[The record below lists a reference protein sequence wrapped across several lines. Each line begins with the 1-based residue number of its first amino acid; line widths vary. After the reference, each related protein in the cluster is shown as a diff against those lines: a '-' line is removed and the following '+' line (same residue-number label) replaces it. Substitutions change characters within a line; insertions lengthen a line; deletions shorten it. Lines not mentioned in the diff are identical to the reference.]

1 MKDLEEFLTESIN
14 EAQTFP
20 LAGAYN
26 TESLIEFA
34 ANFDCDAKFDK
45 DWQEEEHWEA
55 WTDDAD
61 VDWQW
66 AMKHKPIVKKF
77 CNLCAK
83 ISSSSITYTS
93 SELGNYPG
101 FVELARTIGYE
112 GACSETGLDEG
123 YYHLYY
129 CTDGDDGRFFRM
141 YTNKRSD
148 MKLMDEF
155 VKITH
160 DPAGWS
166 VYTEDIPG
174 PDLETY

>member
-1 MKDLEEFLTESIN
+1 MKPLYEYIMNESIN

-26 TESLIEFA
+26 TESLVEFA
-34 ANFDCDAKFDK
+34 AEFDPNETD
-45 DWQEEEHWEA
+45 EEYWEQ
-55 WTDDAD
+55 WDDVD

-66 AMKHKPIVKKF
+66 AMKHKPLVKKF
-77 CNLCAK
+77 CNLCTK
-83 ISSSSITYTS
+83 IDGSSIVYCS

-101 FVELARTIGYE
+101 FVELAREIGYD
-112 GACSETGLDEG
+112 GACSETDLGEG

-129 CTDGDDGRFFRM
+129 TSDGDDGRFFRM
-141 YTNKRSD
+141 YTNRRGD
-148 MKLMDEF
+148 MKLIDEF

-160 DPAGWS
+160 DPAGWE
-166 VYTEDIPG
+166 VCTEGIPG